1 MSLLPRLRL
10 AFARRPWLHWVVI
23 AICAIVVWA
32 QLAAAQADATR
43 AREKWGTSRTV
54 WVAAADAA
62 PGEPVTA
69 GARQYPL
76 AMVPVAALATSPVQP
91 VAARHIAAGAVLVV
105 DDLAGATSVPVGWV
119 VLGVPA
125 TGVPSLTTGQEV
137 AIFAAGQRVC
147 DGITSSSGTE
157 LVEVG
162 VPPDCAGPL
171 SARLLEGSVV
181 LARLP

>member
-10 AFARRPWLHWVVI
+10 AFARRPWLHWLVI
-23 AICAIVVWA
+23 AICALVVWA
-32 QLAAAQADATR
+32 QLAAAQAGATR
-43 AREKWGTSRTV
+43 ARAKWGSSRTV
-54 WVAAADAA
+54 WVAAGDAA
-62 PGEPVTA
+62 PGESFIA

-76 AMVPVAALATSPVQP
+76 AMVPVAALATPPVQP
-91 VAARHIAAGAVLVV
+91 VAARHIVAGAVLVV
-105 DDLAGATSVPVGWV
+105 DDLVGATSIPDGWV

-125 TGVPSLTTGQEV
+125 TGVPSLITGQGV
-137 AIFAAGQRVC
+137 AIFAAGRRVC
-147 DGITSSSGTE
+147 DGVTSSGGTE